1 MDNLNLIILGL
12 LLILGYVV
20 LYLGGRKYLENFET
34 NDYGNQPRF
43 KPNGEPNTD
52 IGKVSEPEK
61 PYLLNIDKGT
71 DNYEIANVFQNQGS
85 KTASRKQISEAMTR
99 YPMDWAAQGPGSQ
112 YFQDNQVQ
120 FEKYIA
126 EKFNNPPST
135 KMYREIDGDMIPP
148 DKDAMEEE
156 ERKILQTYKPECSKG
171 LLQYSVDDVK
181 SLVDR
186 VFTKKGL
193 IPIIEKSKQGEN
205 IWEITEVKE
214 KDPHIVWEDELEQET
229 ERQKMNKRGE
239 EVIEVPYTASD
250 LAAGLDPFLQAR
262 SLVRDEKYDYYNG
275 SENLERMY
283 QPTYM
288 TKSCA

>member
-112 YFQDNQVQ
+112 YFQDNQLQ
-120 FEKYIA
+120 FE
-126 EKFNNPPST
+126 T
-135 KMYREIDGDMIPP
+135 
-148 DKDAMEEE
+148 
-156 ERKILQTYKPECSKG
+156 
-171 LLQYSVDDVK
+171 
-181 SLVDR
+181 
-186 VFTKKGL
+186 
-193 IPIIEKSKQGEN
+193 
-205 IWEITEVKE
+205 
-214 KDPHIVWEDELEQET
+214 
-229 ERQKMNKRGE
+229 
-239 EVIEVPYTASD
+239 
-250 LAAGLDPFLQAR
+250 
-262 SLVRDEKYDYYNG
+262 
-275 SENLERMY
+275 
-283 QPTYM
+283 
-288 TKSCA
+288 